1 MSPASATV
9 MFLGAAGTVTGS
21 KYLVDTPKARVLV
34 DCGLFQGLKEL
45 RLRNWRPLP
54 FDIATLDAVV
64 LTHAHIDHTG
74 YLPLLVKRGFDGP
87 VYCTPAT
94 EALCRILLP
103 DAGHLQE
110 EDARYANRHGFSKHH
125 PALPLYTVEDARNSL
140 GQLKPVEFDRAVPIA
155 SGLTAR
161 FVPAGHMLGAAS
173 VEIDIGGERLVFSGD
188 VGRPNDPL
196 IRAPRPLA
204 RADYLVVESTYGD
217 RRHSDDDPAEQLAQV
232 VRRTVERGGVVLIP
246 SFAVGRA
253 QTLLHLLATARERG
267 RIPPHV
273 PIFLN
278 SPMAI
283 DATRLYEEFA
293 SEHRL
298 TANQCRALRSV
309 AANGVTVEDSK
320 ALNER
325 HGPMVIVAGSGM
337 ATGGRILHHLK
348 QFAGD
353 ARNTILLSG
362 YQAAGTRGAA
372 LLGGTK
378 EVKIHGELWPVRAE
392 IEQITG
398 LSAHADYEELIAWLA
413 PLEVRPSRVFIT
425 HGERPAAEALA
436 MRFREAFGWRCEI
449 PADGA
454 TLELP

>member
-1 MSPASATV
+1 
-9 MFLGAAGTVTGS
+9 
-21 KYLVDTPKARVLV
+21 
-34 DCGLFQGLKEL
+34 
-45 RLRNWRPLP
+45 
-54 FDIATLDAVV
+54 
-64 LTHAHIDHTG
+64 
-74 YLPLLVKRGFDGP
+74 
-87 VYCTPAT
+87 
-94 EALCRILLP
+94 
-103 DAGHLQE
+103 
-110 EDARYANRHGFSKHH
+110 
-125 PALPLYTVEDARNSL
+125 
-140 GQLKPVEFDRAVPIA
+140 
-155 SGLTAR
+155 
-161 FVPAGHMLGAAS
+161 MLGAAS

-204 RADYLVVESTYGD
+204 RAAYLVVESTYGD

-298 TANQCRALRSV
+298 TANQCHALRSV
-309 AANGVTVEDSK
+309 AANVVTVEDSK

-325 HGPMVIVAGSGM
+325 HGSMVIVAGSGM